1 MRRPTE
7 IKKSWL
13 RPGGGSG
20 GSGGGGSSSRDAATT
35 MQADGRSRRA
45 RNVKWRIISKRLLM
59 QQHNSRLGLAAG

>member
-7 IKKSWL
+7 IKRSWL
-13 RPGGGSG
+13 RPGGG
-20 GSGGGGSSSRDAATT
+20 GGGGGGSSSSRDAATT